1 MSRRVF
7 TIDEAL
13 KDPNLLGAALGDPSS
28 WQTWFTVLKAAF
40 GQELSRSE
48 RRAFAAVAGSRK
60 PPKQR
65 IRELW
70 AVAGRRCGKSRI
82 AAALAVYFAAFI
94 PHKLAPGERGMV
106 LVLAASQE
114 QARATFDYAK
124 AFLMESPV
132 LRNEVADMTRS
143 EIRLRNGI
151 VIGIHTNS
159 FRTIRSRTLLMCIF
173 DEIAF
178 WRDETS
184 ATPDQEV
191 LTAVMPSFVRSGNAP
206 PGLLVALSSP
216 YRKTGLLYT
225 KHKDHFGVDKD
236 GVLVVQGTSQQ
247 FNTTLSDEVIQQQR
261 EASPETAPS
270 EWDALFRSD
279 RWGFLSDEDID
290 NAIDHDRPRELAP
303 KPGVIYFAFTDPNGG
318 GRDAYTIAIGHRE
331 GELIIIDVVR
341 SQHGTPRKTTLA
353 YAELCRQYG
362 IKRVVGDNY
371 AKLWVQDTWRETGIV
386 YEKAEQPAAQ
396 LYLEAQP
403 NWVQGAIR
411 MYGDPVLL
419 KELRHLE
426 CIPGRV
432 GRDQVTHP
440 RNMHDDMAN
449 AVCGVI
455 TLLAARSKHP
465 PPEFFENGLRLLAI
479 RGGSQRSG
487 YVSLGERATRLEAR
501 LGERRYAQ
509 LTRGR
514 RF

>member
-40 GQELSRSE
+40 GQELSRPE

-132 LRNEVADMTRS
+132 LRNEVAEMTRS

-151 VIGIHTNS
+151 IIGIHTNS
-159 FRTIRSRTLLMCIF
+159 FRTIRGRTLLMCVF

-191 LTAVMPSFVRSGNAP
+191 LTAVMPAFVRGGKNQ
-206 PGLLVALSSP
+206 PG
-216 YRKTGLLYT
+216 
-225 KHKDHFGVDKD
+225 
-236 GVLVVQGTSQQ
+236 
-247 FNTTLSDEVIQQQR
+247 
-261 EASPETAPS
+261 
-270 EWDALFRSD
+270 
-279 RWGFLSDEDID
+279 GFLGG
-290 NAIDHDRPRELAP
+290 AIVAVP
-303 KPGVIYFAFTDPNGG
+303 
-318 GRDAYTIAIGHRE
+318 
-331 GELIIIDVVR
+331 
-341 SQHGTPRKTTLA
+341 
-353 YAELCRQYG
+353 
-362 IKRVVGDNY
+362 
-371 AKLWVQDTWRETGIV
+371 QDG
-386 YEKAEQPAAQ
+386 AALHQ
-396 LYLEAQP
+396 A
-403 NWVQGAIR
+403 QGALRCRRRRCPGCPGHVAAVQHHVIR
-411 MYGDPVLL
+411 RGD
-419 KELRHLE
+419 R
-426 CIPGRV
+426 
-432 GRDQVTHP
+432 
-440 RNMHDDMAN
+440 
-449 AVCGVI
+449 
-455 TLLAARSKHP
+455 AA
-465 PPEFFENGLRLLAI
+465 A
-479 RGGSQRSG
+479 GGQP
-487 YVSLGERATRLEAR
+487 
-501 LGERRYAQ
+501 
-509 LTRGR
+509 
-514 RF
+514 

>member
-1 MSRRVF
+1 MTRTF

-13 KDPNLLGAALGDPSS
+13 LDRNLLGAALGDPSS
-28 WQTWFTVLKAAF
+28 WTTWLIVLRAVF
-40 GQELSRSE
+40 GLPLDRKQ
-48 RRAFAAVAGSRK
+48 RRIFASVAGGRK
-60 PPKQR
+60 PPTKR
-65 IRELW
+65 THELW
-70 AVAGRRCGKSRI
+70 CVAGRRCGKSRI

-124 AFLMESPV
+124 AFLLESPV
-132 LRNEVADMTRS
+132 LRNEVVDMTRS

-159 FRTIRSRTLLMCIF
+159 FRTIRGRTLLMCIF

-178 WRDETS
+178 WRSEGS

-191 LTAVMPSFVRSGNAP
+191 LTAVMPSFVRGGEDRPS
-206 PGLLVALSSP
+206 GLLVALSSP
-216 YRKTGLLYT
+216 YRKTGLLYE
-225 KHKDHFGVDKD
+225 KHKQHFGVDGD

-247 FNTTLSDEVIQQQR
+247 FNTTLSDEVIEQQR
-261 EASPETAPS
+261 EANPDAAPS
-270 EWDALFRSD
+270 EWEAQFRSD

-290 NAIDHDRPRELAP
+290 NAIDYDRPRELAP

-331 GELIIIDVVR
+331 GALIIIDVVR

-353 YAELCRQYG
+353 YAELCKQYR

-371 AKLWVQDTWRETGIV
+371 AKNWVQDTWREAGIA
-386 YEKAEQPAAQ
+386 YEKAEEPAAQ

-403 NWVQGAIR
+403 CWVQGTVRI
-411 MYGDPVLL
+411 YNDPVLL

-426 CIPGRV
+426 CIPGRI
-432 GRDQVTHP
+432 GKDQVTHP
-440 RNMHDDMAN
+440 RNMHDDLAN
-449 AVCGVI
+449 AVCGCI
-455 TLLAARSKHP
+455 TLLAARSSHP
-465 PPEFFENGLRLLAI
+465 TVEMMQREMSALAA
-479 RGGSQRSG
+479 RGSRGSGWLTQEQRAS
-487 YVSLGERATRLEAR
+487 RMEAR
-501 LGERRYAQ
+501 MGERRYAQ
-509 LTRGR
+509 LFR
-514 RF
+514 RRY